1 MCVNCDYRD
10 LLESAGLE
18 PTTNRVRVLEI
29 IGNNQFPLTAADIFT
44 TVERS
49 HSINRVTVYRI
60 LELLVDHKLVERLS
74 AGGRAAHYGLAPND
88 NHAPHH
94 HFFCTRCGRMDC
106 LNPGSLD
113 LSSDRLRK
121 TFSGEIERIEIRV
134 DGVCRNC
141 LKSSVH

>member
-1 MCVNCDYRD
+1 MCSNCDYRG

-18 PTTNRVRVLEI
+18 PTPNRLRILEI
-29 IGNNQFPLTAADIFT
+29 IGNNRFPLSAADILS

-60 LELLVDHKLVERLS
+60 LELLVDHKLAERLS

-106 LNPGSLD
+106 LNPGSID
-113 LSSDRLRK
+113 LSSESLRK
-121 TFSGEIERIEIRV
+121 TFSGQIERIEIRV

-141 LKSSVH
+141 LNSAAH

>member
-74 AGGRAAHYGLAPND
+74 AGRRAAHYGLAPND

>member
-1 MCVNCDYRD
+1 MCANCDYHD

-18 PTTNRVRVLEI
+18 PTANRVRVLEI
-29 IGNNQFPLTAADIFT
+29 IGNNQFPLTAADIFV

-60 LELLVDHKLVERLS
+60 LDLLVDHKLVERLS
-74 AGGRAAHYGLAPND
+74 TGGRAAHYGLAPND

-106 LNPGSLD
+106 LNPGSID
-113 LSSDRLRK
+113 LSSDMLRK
-121 TFSGEIERIEIRV
+121 TFSGQIERIEIRV
-134 DGVCRNC
+134 DGICRNC
-141 LKSSVH
+141 LKSAAH